1 MATTVV
7 HKAVVKVDVILSTRL
22 HV

>member
-7 HKAVVKVDVILSTRL
+7 HKAVIKVDVILSTRL